1 MGIRLD
7 ERVWDIAKSF
17 QMFQEADRNKVQR
30 LSDFPAYEE
39 LEPLLYNVF
48 GKDMEEKYGIG
59 REMTIAEFTDCLNR
73 IELPEIQ
80 KTLFLETLQKAG

>member
-1 MGIRLD
+1 MH
-7 ERVWDIAKSF
+7 KSEKNARKKECNLF
-17 QMFQEADRNKVQR
+17 FSANNFVNDVR
-30 LSDFPAYEE
+30 AYEE

-80 KTLFLETLQKAG
+80 KTLFLEMLQKAG